1 MQFLDYRNWNNID
14 HRSATFTQHPWILPT
29 ASFGFKLGCSGY
41 CLPGANSPEEVH
53 DLAAAARTGDLPLYA
68 AVFLQ
73 KAFESSYTK
82 LSSHQVISVVHVCLP
97 CRLRM
102 GGLIIYVVMV
112 SQTAFVLPLLPLS
125 FFSSLSLSV
134 SLSLSSLSLFR
145 STWFWM
151 FISLHCLWKSM
162 FLHVSGLELFECH
175 GYRGRWAKV
184 SEDASAV
191 WTVAIGQW
199 RLVWIDLGDVHATQ
213 PYPHEERQ
221 PSLDDAYWPDG
232 KV

>member
-1 MQFLDYRNWNNID
+1 MDSSWVVLDTVSQVPIPRKKCMTW
-14 HRSATFTQHPWILPT
+14 QLL
-29 ASFGFKLGCSGY
+29 LGLVT
-41 CLPGANSPEEVH
+41 CL
-53 DLAAAARTGDLPLYA
+53 YM
-68 AVFLQ
+68 
-73 KAFESSYTK
+73 
-82 LSSHQVISVVHVCLP
+82 
-97 CRLRM
+97 RLRFYKRHSNRPTQNFHHIKSSQLCM
-102 GGLIIYVVMV
+102 CACHAGLEWVVWSYM
-112 SQTAFVLPLLPLS
+112 LWWCRKLLLS
-125 FFSSLSLSV
+125 FPCSLFFFFPLSLSLSL
-134 SLSLSSLSLFR
+134 SLSLLSLSLFL